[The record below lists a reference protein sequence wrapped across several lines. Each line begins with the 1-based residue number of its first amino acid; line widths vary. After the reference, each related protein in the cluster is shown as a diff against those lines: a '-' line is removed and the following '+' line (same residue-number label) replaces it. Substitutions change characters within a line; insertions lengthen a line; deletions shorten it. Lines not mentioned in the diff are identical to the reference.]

1 MRLEVDVVTLSHS
14 FSSLKMFENCPY
26 RYYHQRI
33 MKKVTDQGGEASQ
46 YGERVHKFLEDRLG
60 KGEPLPDEV
69 AKLEV
74 VAARL
79 EAAAEGHE
87 MYFEKELT
95 LNANLQPTGWWAKDA
110 WMRSKLDVLILRD
123 DDAVVID
130 WKTGKRRPDFTQL
143 ELFALQVFAHYPYIN
158 KVSSSFIWIKDT
170 ALDKEVYKREQAHTM
185 WESLLTRVGR
195 IEQALEHDTWPAKPS
210 GLCNYCPCKPFC
222 EYAR

>member
-1 MRLEVDVVTLSHS
+1 MVTLSHS

-26 RYYHQRI
+26 RYYNQRI

-60 KGEPLPDEV
+60 KGESLPDEV

-79 EAAAEGHE
+79 EAAAKDHE

-95 LNANLQPTGWWAKDA
+95 LNANLEPTGWWAKDA

-158 KVSSSFIWIKDT
+158 KVSSSCIWIKDT
-170 ALDKEVYKREQAHTM
+170 ALDKEVYKRDQAHTM

>member
-1 MRLEVDVVTLSHS
+1 MTTLSHS

-33 MKKVTDQGGEASQ
+33 KKSVTDQGGEASQ

-60 KGEPLPDEV
+60 KKEPLPDEV

-79 EAAAEGHE
+79 EAAAAGHD
-87 MYFEKELT
+87 MYFEKQLT
-95 LNANLQPTGWWAKDA
+95 LNVDLKPTTWWAKDA
-110 WMRSKLDVLILRD
+110 WMRSILDVLILRD

-170 ALDKEVYKREQAHTM
+170 ALDKEVYKRADAHVM
-185 WESLLTRVGR
+185 WEKLLTRVSR